1 MDPIRILLIED
12 SPTDALLLESSLAGE
27 QGFPYELVRAERLAE
42 GLALI
47 TGQPFDVALSDLG
60 LPDSQGLATFTELH
74 KNAPQVPIIVLTR
87 NDDMETAL
95 SALKLGAQDYLPK
108 GELGGVLLSKTIRY
122 AIERNRLVRQ
132 LEEALA
138 QVKTLSGLLPICG
151 SCKKVRD
158 DSGYWNQIETYVAR
172 HTDASFSHG
181 ICPEC
186 AVKQLE
192 KSGIA
197 VSETLRLAAA
207 AGRKR
212 KEHLS

>member
-1 MDPIRILLIED
+1 MLIED

-27 QGFPYELVRAERLAE
+27 QSFPHELVRAERLAD

-47 TGQPFDVALSDLG
+47 TGRTFDVALSDLG

-74 KNAPQVPIIVLTR
+74 NNAPHVPIIVLTR

-122 AIERNRLVRQ
+122 AIERNHLVRQ

-158 DSGYWNQIETYVAR
+158 DGGYWNQIETYLAQ

-186 AVKQLE
+186 AIKQLE
-192 KSGIA
+192 KSGIP
-197 VSETLRLAAA
+197 VSENLRLAAA
-207 AGRKR
+207 AARQR
-212 KEHLS
+212 KEHPH

>member
-1 MDPIRILLIED
+1 MDPTRILLIED
-12 SPTDALLLESSLAGE
+12 STSDALLLESSLAGE
-27 QGFPYELVRAERLAE
+27 QGFPYELVRAGRLAE
-42 GLALI
+42 ALALI
-47 TGQPFDVALSDLG
+47 TGRTFDVALSDLG

-122 AIERNRLVRQ
+122 AMERNRLVRQ

-192 KSGIA
+192 KSGIP
-197 VSETLRLAAA
+197 VSESLRMAAA

-212 KEHLS
+212 KEQLP